1 MYRASKSLTT
11 LLKMNEDIQE
21 GGSYMKI
28 KTNKIEIRKA
38 DWFEMQHL
46 NDLVIKS
53 GMYYSKAG
61 KIIDTYNKVLLDK
74 DVREEITEN
83 AYVVVLN
90 KEIIGLT
97 TVWGKNKTIIS
108 NLFIRQ
114 DYRRKWYG
122 KALLNYIMKDKKNC
136 VVVLMDYYN
145 VSINF
150 YKHLGFKVI
159 NVTKSEI
166 KDIYKILWLS
176 QDKGDN
182 MKEYLV
188 NINDKDYAIVDKNN
202 VVDYKELKHILLTI
216 KKVFDFMENNKEEY
230 TDVIILEN
238 DSNIKLDCVKDILK
252 DKYHDD
258 IELVNKEVKRIDTG
272 ICI

>member
-11 LLKMNEDIQE
+11 LLKLNEDIQE
-21 GGSYMKI
+21 GGSSMEI

-114 DYRRKWYG
+114 DYRRKGYG

>member
-114 DYRRKWYG
+114 DYRRK
-122 KALLNYIMKDKKNC
+122 
-136 VVVLMDYYN
+136 
-145 VSINF
+145 
-150 YKHLGFKVI
+150 
-159 NVTKSEI
+159 
-166 KDIYKILWLS
+166 
-176 QDKGDN
+176 
-182 MKEYLV
+182 
-188 NINDKDYAIVDKNN
+188 
-202 VVDYKELKHILLTI
+202 
-216 KKVFDFMENNKEEY
+216 
-230 TDVIILEN
+230 
-238 DSNIKLDCVKDILK
+238 
-252 DKYHDD
+252 
-258 IELVNKEVKRIDTG
+258 
-272 ICI
+272 